1 MCAGASLLLIEYG
14 LVMCFRMKVK
24 VMAQQCK
31 NNPQHVRSYPRNRIA
46 STLAFFI
53 VLMASVGLF
62 ASLIIWRQNSP
73 ILLDGLGV
81 QTRGVT
87 SGYAYGGYD
96 PTTQVTNLGFHSSG
110 IFQAG
115 TVFSFVPFDVSHDL
129 QFNAEVSFDEDANE
143 EGLALFMKPA
153 SSSEEGWKVV
163 QYSDQ
168 AIGMAGFSGT
178 FGFKID
184 LHPTNSQQLEESS
197 SCKAMCSPD
206 PETLTSPFG
215 AFVAT
220 GIDEN
225 EKVTPSRPGYLQV
238 IKAPIATMKI
248 HDTSSLLSGNMHP
261 ISVFWQGT
269 TQTMT
274 VKYLGQQWKHS
285 FKLKADSPNGYWFAI
300 ASSIDSSRHHYVQ
313 NIKVH
318 SLVGT
323 VSPTAIRVFLPNP
336 VRNKE

>member
-1 MCAGASLLLIEYG
+1 
-14 LVMCFRMKVK
+14 
-24 VMAQQCK
+24 MAQHCK

-46 STLAFFI
+46 SILASFI
-53 VLMASVGLF
+53 VLMASVGLI

-73 ILLDGLGV
+73 ILLDGLDV

-96 PTTQVTNLGFHSSG
+96 PASQVTNLGLHSSG
-110 IFQAG
+110 KFEAG
-115 TVFSFVPFDVSHDL
+115 TIFSFVPFDLSHDL
-129 QFNAEVSFDEDANE
+129 QFEAEVSFDEEAHE

-153 SSSEEGWKVV
+153 GSSEEGWKVP

-168 AIGMAGFSGT
+168 AMGMAGFPGT

-184 LHPTNSQQLEESS
+184 LHPTNAQQLEELS
-197 SCKAMCSPD
+197 SCKTMCSPD
-206 PETLTSPFG
+206 PETLNSPFG

-225 EKVTPSRPGYLQV
+225 EKATPAHPGYLQV
-238 IKAPIATMKI
+238 IKSPVAKMTIR
-248 HDTSSLLSGNMHP
+248 DTKSLLSGNMHP
-261 ISVFWQGT
+261 ISVFWQGS

-274 VKYLGQQWKHS
+274 VTYLGQQWKHS

-300 ASSIDSSRHHYVQ
+300 ASTIDSSRHHYVQ
-313 NIKVH
+313 SIKVH

-323 VSPTAIRVFLPNP
+323 VSPTAIRFFLPNP
-336 VRNKE
+336 LKNKE